1 MSMPMSQFRAIALA
15 CLAGMTAHA
24 PSAQAR
30 IVKIEIT
37 KNIPAFE
44 GRVFGAVGVYEHIT
58 GKAYGA
64 VDPNTPGNVIIQDI
78 ELAPKNAAGLVEYVT
93 DIVLIRPADAA
104 FLIKQAA
111 DEGIRL
117 EP

>member
-1 MSMPMSQFRAIALA
+1 MLTSWNCS
-15 CLAGMTAHA
+15 
-24 PSAQAR
+24 
-30 IVKIEIT
+30 
-37 KNIPAFE
+37 
-44 GRVFGAVGVYEHIT
+44 RVSRTLV
-58 GKAYGA
+58 
-64 VDPNTPGNVIIQDI
+64 IQDI